1 MIIWIASYP
10 KSGNTW
16 IRSFISALLYTDE
29 GQNDFSNLKNIID
42 ELLDRHSNLSA
53 KDFQI
58 LINRLQVALVD
69 LEKTTDT
76 RTKILD
82 FVNNIVPK

>member
-1 MIIWIASYP
+1 MLSNEIIEQLVST
-10 KSGNTW
+10 KSKLVSIDLSEDKTTQEK
-16 IRSFISALLYTDE
+16 I
-29 GQNDFSNLKNIID
+29 SNLKNIID

-69 LEKTTDT
+69 LEKKTDT

>member
-1 MIIWIASYP
+1 MLSNEIIEQLVST
-10 KSGNTW
+10 KSKLVSIDLSEDKTTQEK
-16 IRSFISALLYTDE
+16 I
-29 GQNDFSNLKNIID
+29 SNLKNIID